1 MQDKTLPLPR
11 ASLWS
16 RIPLVVRAAFVGF
29 VVMGV
34 GVQSWSALAMIG
46 LQRRVAWMPLA
57 AMPALLVVY
66 WLFFSGRLFWPA
78 TKAARRENFRET
90 ALSSATW
97 IWGLAGALLFVVVF
111 QYAVFTLFRL
121 FPYPAEQFAPPSYVA
136 QVPTALLWPL
146 VVMASLVAGI
156 CEETGFRG
164 YVQRPLES
172 RYGPAAAIGITSLL
186 FIAAHLNQAWIG
198 ALFVP
203 GLFASVMLS
212 MLAYASRSLIPSM
225 IGHAVMDVFN
235 FGYWWWQ
242 LLGTYNERPI
252 SETGIDL
259 NFLVWASTL
268 VISLSLF
275 VFVVRQLWSVS
286 GVSVPQV
293 AERLAYTSDSQ
304 DG

>member
-16 RIPLVVRAAFVGF
+16 RVLPVVRAAFVGLL
-29 VVMGV
+29 VMGV
-34 GVQSWSALAMIG
+34 GVQSWSLLAIIG
-46 LQRRVAWMPLA
+46 LRLGVAWIPLA
-57 AMPALLVVY
+57 AAPVLLAVY
-66 WLFFSGRLFWPA
+66 WTFFSGSLFWPA
-78 TKAARRENFRET
+78 TKAVRRENFRET

-97 IWGLAGALLFVVVF
+97 TWGLAGALLFVIAF
-111 QYAVFTLFRL
+111 QSAIFTVFRL
-121 FPYPAEQFAPPSYVA
+121 FSYPAEQFTPPSYVA

-164 YVQRPLES
+164 YMQRPLES

-186 FIAAHLNQAWIG
+186 FIVAHLNQAWIG

-203 GLFASVMLS
+203 GLFASVMLG

-242 LLGTYNERPI
+242 LLGTYNQRPI

-275 VFVVRQLWSVS
+275 VFVVRKLWSVS
-286 GVSVPQV
+286 GMSVPQV
-293 AERLAYTSDSQ
+293 AGRPAYTSDSQ
-304 DG
+304 EG

>member
-1 MQDKTLPLPR
+1 MHDKTLVLPR
-11 ASLWS
+11 VSLWS

-34 GVQSWSALAMIG
+34 GVQSWSLLAMIG
-46 LQRRVAWMPLA
+46 LQNRVAWMPLA

-111 QYAVFTLFRL
+111 QSAVFTLFRL
-121 FPYPAEQFAPPSYVA
+121 FPYPVEQFAPPSYVA
-136 QVPTALLWPL
+136 QIPTALLLPL

-164 YVQRPLES
+164 YMQRPLET
-172 RYGPAAAIGITSLL
+172 RYGPAAAISITSLL
-186 FIAAHLNQAWIG
+186 FIAGHLNQAWIG

-203 GLFASVMLS
+203 GLLASVMLGA
-212 MLAYASRSLIPSM
+212 LAYASRSLIPSM

-242 LLGTYNERPI
+242 LLGSYNQRPI
-252 SETGIDL
+252 GETGIDF
-259 NFLVWASTL
+259 NFFVWASTL
-268 VISLSLF
+268 VISLLLF
-275 VFVVRQLWSVS
+275 VFVVRKLWSAS
-286 GVSVPQV
+286 GMSAGQ
-293 AERLAYTSDSQ
+293 LAGRSATS
-304 DG
+304 

>member
-1 MQDKTLPLPR
+1 MHDKTLVLPR
-11 ASLWS
+11 ASLWI
-16 RIPLVVRAAFVGF
+16 RIPLVVRAALVGF

-34 GVQSWSALAMIG
+34 GVQSWSLLAMIG
-46 LQRRVAWMPLA
+46 LERRVAWMSLA

-90 ALSSATW
+90 ALSPATW
-97 IWGLAGALLFVVVF
+97 IWGLAGALLFVVAF
-111 QYAVFTLFRL
+111 QSAVFTLFRL

-136 QVPTALLWPL
+136 QIPTALLWPL

-164 YVQRPLES
+164 YMQRPLET
-172 RYGPAAAIGITSLL
+172 RYGPAAAISMTSLL
-186 FIAAHLNQAWIG
+186 FIASHLNQAWIG

-203 GLFASVMLS
+203 GLLASVMLGV
-212 MLAYASRSLIPSM
+212 LAYASRSLIPSM

-242 LLGTYNERPI
+242 LLGSYNQRPI
-252 SETGIDL
+252 GETGIDF
-259 NFLVWASTL
+259 NFCVSASTL

-275 VFVVRQLWSVS
+275 VVVVRKLWSAS
-286 GVSVPQV
+286 GISARQ
-293 AERLAYTSDSQ
+293 LAGRSATS
-304 DG
+304 